1 MDKSLAVVVVGGG
14 VSALATG
21 AELISRGVQ
30 AVVLDAS
37 AGPGDSWRQRYDS
50 LKLNSVRWFSG
61 FRGYPIPRA
70 SGRYVKRDD
79 FAAYIRDFAE
89 QAGVA
94 LEQARVE
101 RVDRQGEDWVTTTGD
116 ARYVSR
122 HVVIATGLKAV
133 PALPDWFNPAAY
145 AMTVLHSSA
154 YRSARDFEGQR
165 VLVVGAGNSGA
176 EIATDLV
183 RERRTGSVTVA
194 IRTPPNIMPRDLWG
208 LPLQNFAVVNRYLPL
223 TMQDQSG
230 RVVQRVTLGDLSK
243 TPIGLSP
250 LGMFSRVSED
260 GVSPT
265 VDDGFVGFVRK
276 GRITIV
282 DAVTGLEPAGA
293 RTASGRLVEADA
305 VIAATGYRADL
316 DGMLG
321 HLGVLGQDGLPP
333 QYGSAAKAWRAQGLH
348 FVGFASPL
356 SGHLRECVILA
367 RRAARAIERSEGAR
381 ARGGPGRPPVTAAR
395 AAAGGAHV

>member
-1 MDKSLAVVVVGGG
+1 MDTSQAVVVVGGG
-14 VSALATG
+14 VSGLATA
-21 AELISRGVQ
+21 AELISRGVP

-37 AGPGDSWRQRYDS
+37 AGAGDSWRQRYDS

-61 FRGYPIPRA
+61 FRGYPIPRRA
-70 SGRYVKRDD
+70 GRYVTRDD
-79 FAAYIRDFAE
+79 FAAYIRNFAE
-89 QAGVA
+89 RSGVA
-94 LEQARVE
+94 LEPARVE
-101 RVDRQGEDWVTTTGD
+101 RVDRQGGEWVTTAGD
-116 ARYVSR
+116 ARYVCR
-122 HVVIATGLKAV
+122 HVVIATGLMAV
-133 PALPDWFNPAAY
+133 PRLPDWFTPAPY
-145 AMTVLHSSA
+145 PMTVLHSSA
-154 YRSARDFEGQR
+154 YRTARDFEGQR
-165 VLVVGAGNSGA
+165 VLVAGAGNSGA

-183 RERRTGSVTVA
+183 RERRAGSVTVA

-230 RVVQRVTLGDLSK
+230 RLVQRIALGDLGK

-250 LGMFSRVSED
+250 LGMFSRLSED

-265 VDDGFVGFVRK
+265 VDDGFVRFVRE

-282 DAVTGLEPAGA
+282 GAVAGLERAGA

-305 VIAATGYRADL
+305 VIAATGYRTDL

-321 HLGVLGQDGLPP
+321 HLGVLDGNGLPP
-333 QYGSAAKAWRAQGLH
+333 QYGSAAKAWHARGLH
-348 FVGFASPL
+348 FVGFSSPL
-356 SGHLRECVILA
+356 SGHLRECMILA

-381 ARGGPGRPPVTAAR
+381 GRGGPRRPPAAGQR
-395 AAAGGAHV
+395 AAAGRSHV